1 MFEWFER
8 AGYSVNIEGLHHEFP
23 DVPWLSFENWA
34 SKQDWSIL
42 D

>member
-8 AGYSVNIEGLHHEFP
+8 AGYSVNIEALRHEFP
-23 DVPWLSFENWA
+23 DVPWLSFEKWA